1 MPAATRKQI
10 VEHFSSFATVDPAEV
25 ALPDEPAQPIDKL
38 GEPLDGLQCKTCSF
52 ITVNKDTMRMHC
64 KKQSPA
70 SVEFFKDR
78 NLVHL
83 A

>member
-1 MPAATRKQI
+1 M
-10 VEHFSSFATVDPAEV
+10 VDLAEV

-38 GEPLDGLQCKTCSF
+38 RELLDGLQCKTCSF
-52 ITVNKDTMRMHC
+52 ITVNKDIMRMHC
-64 KKQSPA
+64 KKKSLA

-83 A
+83 AY